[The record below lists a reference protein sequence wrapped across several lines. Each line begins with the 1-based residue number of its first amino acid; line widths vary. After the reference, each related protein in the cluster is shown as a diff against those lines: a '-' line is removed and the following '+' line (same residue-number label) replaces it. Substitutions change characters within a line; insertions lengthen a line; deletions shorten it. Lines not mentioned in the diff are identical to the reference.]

1 MRLRACVGRRASPE
15 YHPHQARVATDV
27 ESATSAA
34 ESRLAEREARVTGR
48 EARLAQMVEEH
59 ERKVRGRPPP
69 PGAPRMRTACAPH
82 AHRM

>member
-1 MRLRACVGRRASPE
+1 M
-15 YHPHQARVATDV
+15 ATDV

-34 ESRLAEREARVTGR
+34 EARMAEREARVTGR

-59 ERKVRGRPPP
+59 ERKVRGRA
-69 PGAPRMRTACAPH
+69 GGDPRMRTACPPH